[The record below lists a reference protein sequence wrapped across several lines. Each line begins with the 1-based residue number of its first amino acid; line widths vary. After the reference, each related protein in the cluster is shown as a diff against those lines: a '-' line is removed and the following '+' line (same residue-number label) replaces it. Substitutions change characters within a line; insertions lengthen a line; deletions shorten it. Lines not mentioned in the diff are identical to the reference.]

1 MKSTHWIVLA
11 VVVFMLAYGCTRG
24 TEPTPLSVVDP
35 AKLKMFA
42 PLPDTAM
49 PSPGSLESARAALG
63 RMLYYDVR
71 LSKSQTIACN
81 SCHKLDTYGV
91 DNEPTS
97 PGYKGQRGNRNSPTV
112 YNAAGH
118 FAQFWDGRARDV
130 EEQAKGPVLNP
141 AEMAMSSEKHVVA
154 VLKSMPEYVRAFRR
168 AFPEAKDAVT
178 YDNMANAIGAF
189 ERGLLTPARWD
200 KFLKGDQAA
209 LTQAEKAGFGTF
221 LDAGCATCH
230 SGAFLGG
237 NFFQK
242 LGLAKDYPETQ
253 DPGRFGLTKNDADR
267 MLFKVPSLR
276 NIDRTGPYFHN
287 GRVPTLEQAVLRMS
301 EYQLGR
307 QLSDKEVTSIVVW
320 MKSLTGEIPAEY
332 IRKPDL
338 PKSTPATP
346 RPETTD

>member
-1 MKSTHWIVLA
+1 MNSTHWTALA
-11 VVVFMLAYGCTRG
+11 VVVFLLAYGCSRG
-24 TEPTPLSVVDP
+24 SEPTPLSVVDP

-42 PLPDTAM
+42 PLPETIPAKA
-49 PSPGSLESARAALG
+49 GTLESARATLG

-81 SCHKLDTYGV
+81 TCHQLDAYGV

-97 PGYKGQRGNRNSPTV
+97 EGHKGQRGNRNSPTV

-118 FAQFWDGRARDV
+118 FAQFWDGRARDL

-154 VLKSMPEYVRAFRR
+154 VLKSMPDYVQAFRQ
-168 AFPEAKDAVT
+168 AFPESKDPVT
-178 YDNMANAIGAF
+178 YQNMANAIGAF

-209 LTQAEKAGFGTF
+209 LTQVEKAGFGSF

-237 NFFQK
+237 NFYQK
-242 LGLAKDYPETQ
+242 LGLAKDYPEAQ
-253 DPGRFGLTKNDADR
+253 DAGRFHLTKNDADR
-267 MLFKVPSLR
+267 MMFKVPSLR
-276 NIDRTGPYFHN
+276 NIEKTGPYFHN
-287 GRVPTLEQAVLRMS
+287 GRVPTLEQAVSRMS

-307 QLSDKEVTSIVVW
+307 QLNDKEVTSIIAW
-320 MKSLTGEIPAEY
+320 MKSLTGELPAEY
-332 IRKPDL
+332 IRKPEL

-346 RPETTD
+346 KPETTD